1 MLTYGENAHQKAAFY
16 QDENKKKNWGNF
28 RKLQG
33 KPLSFNNHLDL
44 DASLNLLNNFRRYK
58 DNIVGVIK
66 HTNPVEFQMEK
77 SIRSF

>member
-1 MLTYGENAHQKAAFY
+1 MEKTLIKRLHFIRMK
-16 QDENKKKNWGNF
+16 NKKKNWGNF

-44 DASLNLLNNFRRYK
+44 DASLNLLNNFREYK

-66 HTNPVEFQMEK
+66 HTNPCGVSNEK
-77 SIRSF
+77 IN